1 MVEICLDAVGGD
13 AFPSDLFLSMRVG
26 ESQKFSRASK
36 PSRVFKFPSNA
47 IGDKRFGKLEIYR
60 RIGMCSIGIEADK
73 MPGIHE
79 VSVDVDDT
87 RVLEGAM
94 KYHLQLVAPGGKAAK
109 APAEPAAA
117 PKENEAVSAKVA
129 VAQEYLQKHQ
139 IELRLSDAMQ
149 ALMHHR
155 PEDPA
160 SFLAQRFLRGCGVTK
175 RIDEAGN
182 NTSADAIAKHS
193 PAAEKSV
200 ATVADV
206 ATDKPAEPPAE
217 AVEKHA
223 EEHLTPP
230 QEAAAERP
238 TEAPDEAVQPPLPE
252 AVTPEP
258 PAGPPAH
265 LPPASTA
272 GEEQDA
278 EPAASPEQA
287 ALLLAN
293 AKAGLAAG
301 TDEEIL
307 SFLKALP
314 PGTLQKLSEGCRM
327 NTSGEVTSFE
337 DSAKAGLASSDAEV
351 AAFLQGLEADTLKKL
366 IEACKTTGAPREAP
380 SMLAAAKAGLA
391 GSVSEEVVGFLLG
404 LEQAT
409 VAKLSKVVAQSEAHC
424 LDQAPSMLAAAK
436 AGLADSVSEDVVG
449 FLLGL
454 EQATVAKLSKVV
466 AQSEAHC
473 LDQGDVGPAAPAA
486 AESPGLLQSA
496 SAALEGAA
504 EADLIAFLQGLQPA
518 TLQRLAK
525 GCQSTVP
532 EPCAAETKARTIGQA
547 VATAIGSSSHTEMV
561 AFLQDLPTAEL
572 TRIATVSQS
581 GTSKAEVE
589 ADITME
595 EMKQEVR
602 DVLSKGV
609 GSGKLEEVL
618 SNNTERETGANAAG
632 QAGEAQSPDAGLQ
645 RQESCA
651 STQVGLVRQMSAEDE
666 VSTLRHKFKNSLSSA
681 VEDSGKTFQCIQRGK
696 QAHDAAAKLLLLD
709 ARGALDAS
717 VKAKPA
723 SEPEQAAQ
731 QPPATPMAEKTAANA
746 VSDAVD
752 AEVAPTAGTEV
763 ASIDAATA
771 PQEEQPGDAPAA
783 SPQ

>member
-272 GEEQDA
+272 GEEQ
-278 EPAASPEQA
+278 A

-486 AESPGLLQSA
+486 AE
-496 SAALEGAA
+496 
-504 EADLIAFLQGLQPA
+504 
-518 TLQRLAK
+518 

-651 STQVGLVRQMSAEDE
+651 STQVGLVRQMS

>member
-272 GEEQDA
+272 GE
-278 EPAASPEQA
+278 EQA

-632 QAGEAQSPDAGLQ
+632 QAGEAPRSRPSLD
-645 RQESCA
+645 
-651 STQVGLVRQMSAEDE
+651 ST
-666 VSTLRHKFKNSLSSA
+666 
-681 VEDSGKTFQCIQRGK
+681 
-696 QAHDAAAKLLLLD
+696 
-709 ARGALDAS
+709 AL
-717 VKAKPA
+717 P
-723 SEPEQAAQ
+723 
-731 QPPATPMAEKTAANA
+731 
-746 VSDAVD
+746 
-752 AEVAPTAGTEV
+752 AGTVPQSQELREGPIAGCWLAAPRELRFNPSRLS
-763 ASIDAATA
+763 ASNVG
-771 PQEEQPGDAPAA
+771 EHAPA
-783 SPQ
+783 QVQE

>member
-651 STQVGLVRQMSAEDE
+651 STQVGLVRQMS

>member
-272 GEEQDA
+272 GE
-278 EPAASPEQA
+278 EQA

-632 QAGEAQSPDAGLQ
+632 QAGEA
-645 RQESCA
+645 
-651 STQVGLVRQMSAEDE
+651 EDE

>member
-272 GEEQDA
+272 GE
-278 EPAASPEQA
+278 EQA

-632 QAGEAQSPDAGLQ
+632 QAGE
-645 RQESCA
+645 
-651 STQVGLVRQMSAEDE
+651 